1 MILSKI
7 LIQMWLLYRFLVR
20 VICVLP
26 IYYSNYNKAVY
37 ANVKLLLLQNVS
49 NHVSCNV
56 KLSFK
61 IKIPH
66 IYNLQTSRIH
76 TSTSVCLPAS
86 TAAYIML
93 FHKWKGKNWGKYN
106 SVIIINISQ
115 PFAMA
120 YILSID
126 NT

>member
-20 VICVLP
+20 IICVLP

-56 KLSFK
+56 KTLIQDKNST
-61 IKIPH
+61 
-66 IYNLQTSRIH
+66 YLQAQTSKTH
-76 TSTSVCLPAS
+76 TSTSVCLPTS
-86 TAAYIML
+86 TFIYIML
-93 FHKWKGKNWGKYN
+93 FHKWKGKSWGKYN
-106 SVIIINISQ
+106 SIIIINISQ
-115 PFAMA
+115 TFAMA